1 MKKKKAS
8 KFLELVFKISVFTT
22 ALSMALSLD
31 HHYFKIL
38 FSVLHSEFSLFFV
51 YSQFCME

>member
-31 HHYFKIL
+31 RHYFKIL

>member
-31 HHYFKIL
+31 RHYFKIL

-51 YSQFCME
+51 YS